1 MLSLSA
7 LQRGGRLGPIATGGK
22 GMDFTLTKEQ
32 RDIQK
37 AAREFALGEF
47 TEKAQEF
54 DRNETFDLNIWR
66 KACELGFV
74 GVFIDENYGGAGL
87 GFFEHCLITEEF
99 WAVDAGMGN
108 AVITSTFGAELLKLF
123 GTEAQK
129 QRYLPPLVKGEA
141 IIGTAITE
149 PDAGSDVTGAIT
161 SAVRDGDEWG
171 INGSKMFITNGSIA
185 KYLNVFCLTDPENP
199 DRHQRHTFFIV
210 ETHRPGFQAN
220 KLHGKLG
227 IRANDTAEVTFSN
240 VRIPAANLI
249 GQEGN
254 GFRELM
260 AFFNLTRLHICAM
273 AVGIARAAL
282 EESIKHIKKRH
293 QFGAPLASFQANQ
306 FKIAEMGT
314 MIRAARNLY
323 YEAAWLTDQAKM
335 DHALTAMA
343 KWFSGQM
350 AVSCADEAL
359 QMHGGYGYIDEYK
372 VQRIYRDAKIVEIY
386 EGTKEIEKIIV
397 ARNLLKL

>member
-1 MLSLSA
+1 
-7 LQRGGRLGPIATGGK
+7 
-22 GMDFTLTKEQ
+22 MDFTLSKEQ

-47 TEKAQEF
+47 LPEKAREF

-74 GVFIDENYGGAGL
+74 GVFIDEKYGGAGL

-108 AVITSTFGAELLKLF
+108 AVITATFGSELLRLF
-123 GTEAQK
+123 GTEEQK
-129 QRYLPPLVKGEA
+129 QKFLPPLVGGEA
-141 IIGTAITE
+141 IMGCAITE

-161 SAVRDGDEWG
+161 SAVKDGDEWV
-171 INGSKMFITNGSIA
+171 INGSKMFITNGTLA
-185 KYLNVFCLTDPENP
+185 KYLNVFCLTDPDNP
-199 DRHQRHTFFIV
+199 DRHQRHSFFVV
-210 ETHRPGFQAN
+210 ETDRKGYQAN

-227 IRANDTAEVTFSN
+227 IRANDTAEVSFSN
-240 VRIPAANLI
+240 VRIPASNLI
-249 GQEGN
+249 GRQGN

-282 EESIKHIKKRH
+282 EEASNHIKKRH
-293 QFGAPLASFQANQ
+293 QFGVPLASFQGIQ
-306 FKIAEMGT
+306 FKIAEMAT
-314 MIRAARNLY
+314 TIRAAKNLY
-323 YEAAWLTDQAKM
+323 YEAAWLTDQGKM
-335 DHALTAMA
+335 DHAVTAMA
-343 KWFSGQM
+343 KWFSGQV
-350 AVSCADEAL
+350 AVKCADEAL

-386 EGTKEIEKIIV
+386 EGTKEIEKVIV
-397 ARNLLKL
+397 AKNILRL

>member
-1 MLSLSA
+1 
-7 LQRGGRLGPIATGGK
+7 
-22 GMDFTLTKEQ
+22 MDFTLTKEQ
-32 RDIQK
+32 IDIQK

-47 TEKAQEF
+47 PDRAQEF
-54 DRNETFDLNIWR
+54 DRNETFDLDIWR

-74 GVFIDENYGGAGL
+74 GVFIDEQYGGAGL
-87 GFFEHCLITEEF
+87 GFLEHCLITEEF
-99 WAVDAGMGN
+99 WAVDAGMAN
-108 AVITSTFGAELLKLF
+108 AVITSTFGSELLGLF
-123 GTEAQK
+123 GTEEQK
-129 QRYLPPLVKGEA
+129 QTYLPPLVGGEA

-161 SAVRDGDEWG
+161 TAVRDGDEWV

-199 DRHQRHTFFIV
+199 DRHQRHSFFIV
-210 ETHRPGFQAN
+210 ETDRPGFEAN
-220 KLHGKLG
+220 KIHGKLG
-227 IRANDTAEVTFSN
+227 IRANDTAEVSFSN
-240 VRIPAANLI
+240 VRIPAKNLV

-273 AVGIARAAL
+273 AVGIARAAM
-282 EESIKHIKKRH
+282 EESIAHIKKRH
-293 QFGAPLASFQANQ
+293 QFGVPLASFQVNQ
-306 FKIAEMGT
+306 FKIAEMAT
-314 MIRAARNLY
+314 LIRAARNLY
-323 YEAAWLTDQAKM
+323 YEAAWLTDQGKM

-350 AVSCADEAL
+350 AVRCADEAL

-386 EGTKEIEKIIV
+386 EGTKEIEKLIV
-397 ARNLLKL
+397 ARSLLRV

>member
-1 MLSLSA
+1 
-7 LQRGGRLGPIATGGK
+7 
-22 GMDFTLTKEQ
+22 MDFTLSKEQ

-47 TEKAQEF
+47 LPEKAREF

-74 GVFIDENYGGAGL
+74 GVFIDEKYGGAGL

-108 AVITSTFGAELLKLF
+108 AIITATFGSELLRLF
-123 GTEAQK
+123 GTEEQK
-129 QRYLPPLVKGEA
+129 QKYLPPLVSGEA
-141 IIGTAITE
+141 IMGCAITE

-161 SAVRDGDEWG
+161 SAVKDGNEWV
-171 INGSKMFITNGSIA
+171 INGSKMFITNGTLA
-185 KYLNVFCLTDPENP
+185 KYLSVFCLTDPDNP
-199 DRHQRHTFFIV
+199 DRHQRHSFFIV
-210 ETHRPGFQAN
+210 ETDKKGYQAN

-227 IRANDTAEVTFSN
+227 IRANDTAEVFFSD
-240 VRIPAANLI
+240 VRIPASNLI
-249 GQEGN
+249 GKQGN

-282 EESIKHIKKRH
+282 EEASNHIKKRH
-293 QFGAPLASFQANQ
+293 QFGVPLASFQAIQ
-306 FKIAEMGT
+306 FKIAEMAT
-314 MIRAARNLY
+314 TIRAAKNLY
-323 YEAAWLTDQAKM
+323 YEAAWLTDHGKM
-335 DHALTAMA
+335 DHAVTAMA
-343 KWFSGQM
+343 KWFSGQV
-350 AVSCADEAL
+350 AVKCADEAL

-386 EGTKEIEKIIV
+386 EGTKEIEKVIV
-397 ARNLLKL
+397 AKNILRL